1 MTAAR
6 SKIRNPESKIARAS
20 IASGVASVEEL
31 RRSPGYPSP
40 ARRKAGSVAVIEC
53 VEDIP
58 CNPCEAAC
66 PHGAIRVGT
75 PITRLP
81 VLTEKKCTGCGRCIP
96 ACPGLAIF
104 VVDAAHSESEAAISM
119 PYEFLPLPKKET
131 RVDVLDRAGRRVC
144 SGRVVR
150 VSCLPRNRGTA
161 VVTIVVP
168 RAYAE
173 AVRGFRLPTHRERK

>member
-1 MTAAR
+1 VTPAQ
-6 SKIRNPESKIARAS
+6 SKIRNPKSKIARAS

-31 RRSPGYPSP
+31 RRSPGYPS
-40 ARRKAGSVAVIEC
+40 RTRLKAGPVAVIEC

-66 PHGAIRVGT
+66 PHGAIRVGK

-81 VLTEKKCTGCGRCIP
+81 VLDEKKCTGCGRCIP

-104 VVDAAHSESEAAISM
+104 VVDATYSEAEAAVSM
-119 PYEFLPLPKKET
+119 PYEFLPLPKKDAA
-131 RVDVLDRAGRRVC
+131 VDALDRAGKRVC

-161 VVTIVVP
+161 VVTIAVP
-168 RAYAE
+168 KAYAE
-173 AVRGFRLPTHRERK
+173 QVRGFRVRG